1 MKGKS
6 TMIRPSYSGGGDSAG
21 VKDGLSARSDMDSE
35 SLHDHSVQNENNR
48 SSVYARQNIEPRGS
62 KSVEEKGNSFD
73 MC

>member
-6 TMIRPSYSGGGDSAG
+6 TTIRGAYTGGGDSAG
-21 VKDGLSARSDMDSE
+21 VKDGLSKRSDLDTE
-35 SLHDHSVQNENNR
+35 SLHDLSVQNENNR

-62 KSVEEKGNSFD
+62 KSVKEKGHTFD